1 MSVVMKDLTL
11 ADSIA
16 IMQSVG
22 NPDEYALDAQ
32 QKFNADFSGNG
43 DGVTN
48 MDALEIQKKLL
59 KLE

>member
-1 MSVVMKDLTL
+1 MKDLTL
-11 ADSIA
+11 ADAVA

-22 NPDEYALDAQ
+22 NPDEYVLSVQ